1 MNYFD
6 TETVFPFTCISTKLR
21 FWVTKWTVTYV
32 SYKSFGTISFTL
44 VSEFSKF
51 RQRYKRGIS
60 RTTTEHHWS
69 WWWHRMSWTVIP
81 VVIVLNPNLNI
92 NHYMCSRYGSLYST
106 EKKDNK
112 FFKKRKMSIINKVK
126 GEVFVDSERP
136 GQRVH
141 NGQRSKQKG

>member
-1 MNYFD
+1 
-6 TETVFPFTCISTKLR
+6 
-21 FWVTKWTVTYV
+21 
-32 SYKSFGTISFTL
+32 
-44 VSEFSKF
+44 
-51 RQRYKRGIS
+51 
-60 RTTTEHHWS
+60 
-69 WWWHRMSWTVIP
+69 MSWTVIP

>member
-1 MNYFD
+1 
-6 TETVFPFTCISTKLR
+6 
-21 FWVTKWTVTYV
+21 
-32 SYKSFGTISFTL
+32 
-44 VSEFSKF
+44 
-51 RQRYKRGIS
+51 
-60 RTTTEHHWS
+60 
-69 WWWHRMSWTVIP
+69 
-81 VVIVLNPNLNI
+81 
-92 NHYMCSRYGSLYST
+92 MCSRYGSLYST